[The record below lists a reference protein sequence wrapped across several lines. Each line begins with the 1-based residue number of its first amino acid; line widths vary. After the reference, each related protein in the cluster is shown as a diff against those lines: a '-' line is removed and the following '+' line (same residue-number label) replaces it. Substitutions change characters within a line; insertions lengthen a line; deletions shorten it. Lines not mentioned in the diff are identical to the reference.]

1 MTRGYVIDAYRTD
14 NSRHALVAALFSL
27 PRVARVGIG
36 PLIASLLLAAIIIL
50 TLISPWI
57 APHDPLAMN
66 PLMRLKPPSDDYI
79 LGTDNYGRD
88 LFSRMILGGR
98 ISLLI
103 GILAAVSSIAVGAV
117 IGLFAGFFR
126 VADAIIMRMMDA
138 LMAMPSILIA
148 IALVALNGPS
158 IGSVIVAITIPEVP
172 RVVRLVRSVILSAR
186 EEPYVEAALA
196 LGSSTPK
203 ILFRHLLPNTMAPL
217 IVQGTYIVA
226 SAILTEAILSFL
238 GAGISTE
245 IPTWG
250 NIMAEGRQYFRI
262 KPSIVLWPGLLLT
275 LCVLSINLL
284 GDTARDM
291 LDPRLKK
298 REG

>member
-1 MTRGYVIDAYRTD
+1 MLR
-14 NSRHALVAALFSL
+14 LFSL

-36 PLIASLLLAAIIIL
+36 PLIAGVLLAVIVLL

-57 APHDPLAMN
+57 APHDPLTMN
-66 PLMRLKPPSDDYI
+66 PLMRLKPPSDEYL

-103 GILAAVSSIAVGAV
+103 GLLAATASIAAGVF
-117 IGLFAGFFR
+117 IGLISGFFR
-126 VADAIIMRMMDA
+126 SADAIIMRMMDA

-158 IGSVIVAITIPEVP
+158 VGSVIVAITIPEIP
-172 RVVRLVRSVILSAR
+172 RVVRLVRSIILSAR

-217 IVQGTYIVA
+217 IVQATYIVA

-250 NIMAEGRQYFRI
+250 NVMAEGRQFFRI

-284 GDTARDM
+284 GDAARDS

>member
-1 MTRGYVIDAYRTD
+1 MRTEQTLAGMHWML
-14 NSRHALVAALFSL
+14 RFFSL

-36 PLIASLLLAAIIIL
+36 PLIACLLLAAIIIL

-57 APHDPLAMN
+57 APHDPLVMN
-66 PLMRLKPPSDDYI
+66 PLMRLKPPSEDYI

-103 GILAAVSSIAVGAV
+103 GVLAAAASIIVGAF
-117 IGLFAGFFR
+117 IGLIAGFFR
-126 VADAIIMRMMDA
+126 IADAIIMRMMDA

-172 RVVRLVRSVILSAR
+172 RVVRLVRSVILTAR

-250 NIMAEGRQYFRI
+250 NIMAEGRQFFRI
-262 KPSIVLWPGLLLT
+262 KPAIVLWPGLLLT

>member
-1 MTRGYVIDAYRTD
+1 MRTEPT
-14 NSRHALVAALFSL
+14 SAGMHRVLRLFSL
-27 PRVARVGIG
+27 PRVTRVGIG
-36 PLIASLLLAAIIIL
+36 PLIAGFLLTAILLL
-50 TLISPWI
+50 TLASPWI

-66 PLMRLKPPSDDYI
+66 PLMRLKPPSDEYL

-103 GILAAVSSIAVGAV
+103 GLFAAGASIGVGV
-117 IGLFAGFFR
+117 FIGLIAGFFR
-126 VADAIIMRMMDA
+126 TADAIIMRMMDA

-158 IGSVIVAITIPEVP
+158 IGSVIVAITIPEIP
-172 RVVRLVRSVILSAR
+172 RVVRLVRSVILTAR

-250 NIMAEGRQYFRI
+250 NIMAEGRQFFRI

-284 GDTARDM
+284 GDAARDT

>member
-1 MTRGYVIDAYRTD
+1 MRSEKTSAGMHWMLR
-14 NSRHALVAALFSL
+14 LFSL

-36 PLIASLLLAAIIIL
+36 PMIAGVLLTAILLL
-50 TLISPWI
+50 TLASPWI

-66 PLMRLKPPSDDYI
+66 PMMRLKPPSDDYL

-103 GILAAVSSIAVGAV
+103 GLLAAIASIGFGVI
-117 IGLFAGFFR
+117 IGLIAGFFR
-126 VADAIIMRMMDA
+126 TADAIIMRMMDA

-158 IGSVIVAITIPEVP
+158 IGSVIIAITIPEIP
-172 RVVRLVRSVILSAR
+172 RVVRLVRSVILTAR

-217 IVQGTYIVA
+217 IVQGTYIIA

-250 NIMAEGRQYFRI
+250 NIMAEGRQFFRI

-284 GDTARDM
+284 GDAARDT

>member
-1 MTRGYVIDAYRTD
+1 MASEPTSTGMHWLLR
-14 NSRHALVAALFSL
+14 LFSL
-27 PRVARVGIG
+27 PRVTRVGIG
-36 PLIASLLLAAIIIL
+36 PMIAGVLLTAILIL
-50 TLISPWI
+50 TLASPWI

-66 PLMRLKPPSDDYI
+66 PLMRLKPPSDDYL

-103 GILAAVSSIAVGAV
+103 GLLAAGASIGVGIL
-117 IGLFAGFFR
+117 IGLVAGFFR
-126 VADAIIMRMMDA
+126 TADAVIMRMMDA

-158 IGSVIVAITIPEVP
+158 IGSVIVAITIPEIP

-186 EEPYVEAALA
+186 EESYVEAALA

-250 NIMAEGRQYFRI
+250 NIMAEGRQFFRI

-284 GDTARDM
+284 GDAARDT

>member
-1 MTRGYVIDAYRTD
+1 MNTSRSAADKPMTLRLLSQISPSHTGFGPFI
-14 NSRHALVAALFSL
+14 AA
-27 PRVARVGIG
+27 IM
-36 PLIASLLLAAIIIL
+36 LLAVVLVTIF
-50 TLISPWI
+50 SPWI
-57 APHDPLAMN
+57 ATHDPLAMD
-66 PLMRLKPPSDDYI
+66 PLMRLKPPSEEHI
-79 LGTDNYGRD
+79 LGTDGFGRD
-88 LFSRMILGGR
+88 LFSRMVLGGR

-103 GILAAVSSIAVGAV
+103 GLCAAVVALGFGIL
-117 IGLFAGFFR
+117 IGLVAGYFR
-126 VADAIIMRMMDA
+126 IADAIIMRAMDA

-158 IGSVIVAITIPEVP
+158 IGSVIMAITIPEVP
-172 RVVRLVRSVILSAR
+172 RVVRLVRSVVLTAR

-203 ILFRHLLPNTMAPL
+203 ILFQHLLPNTMAPM

-226 SAILTEAILSFL
+226 SAILTEALLSFL

-262 KPSIVLWPGLLLT
+262 NPGIILWPGLLLT
-275 LCVLSINLL
+275 ICVLSINLI
-284 GDTARDM
+284 GDAARDA
-291 LDPRLKK
+291 LDPRMKK
-298 REG
+298 REA

>member
-1 MTRGYVIDAYRTD
+1 MRSEKTSAGMHWMLRM
-14 NSRHALVAALFSL
+14 FSL

-36 PLIASLLLAAIIIL
+36 PMIAAILLGAILLL

-66 PLMRLKPPSDDYI
+66 PMMRLKPPSDEYL

-103 GILAAVSSIAVGAV
+103 GLLAAAASIGVGV
-117 IGLFAGFFR
+117 IIGLIAGFFR
-126 VADAIIMRMMDA
+126 TADAIIMRMMDA

-158 IGSVIVAITIPEVP
+158 IGSVIIAITIPEIP
-172 RVVRLVRSVILSAR
+172 RVVRLVRSVILTAR

-250 NIMAEGRQYFRI
+250 NIMAEGRQFFRI

-284 GDTARDM
+284 GDAARDT

>member
-1 MTRGYVIDAYRTD
+1 MRSESTSAGMHWMLR
-14 NSRHALVAALFSL
+14 LFSL

-36 PLIASLLLAAIIIL
+36 PLIAGVLLAVIVLL

-57 APHDPLAMN
+57 APHDPLTMN
-66 PLMRLKPPSDDYI
+66 PLMRLKPPSDEYL

-103 GILAAVSSIAVGAV
+103 GLLAATASIAAGVF
-117 IGLFAGFFR
+117 IGLISGFFR
-126 VADAIIMRMMDA
+126 SADAIIMRMMDA

-158 IGSVIVAITIPEVP
+158 VGSVIVAITIPEIP
-172 RVVRLVRSVILSAR
+172 RVVRLVRSIILSAR

-217 IVQGTYIVA
+217 IVQATYIVA

-250 NIMAEGRQYFRI
+250 NVMAEGRQFFRI

-284 GDTARDM
+284 DDAARDS

>member
-1 MTRGYVIDAYRTD
+1 MRSESTSAGMHWMLR
-14 NSRHALVAALFSL
+14 LFSL

-36 PLIASLLLAAIIIL
+36 PLIAGVLLAAIVLITI
-50 TLISPWI
+50 ISPRI
-57 APHDPLAMN
+57 APHDPLTMN
-66 PLMRLKPPSDDYI
+66 PLMRLKPPSDEYL

-103 GILAAVSSIAVGAV
+103 GLLAATASITAGVF
-117 IGLFAGFFR
+117 IGLIAGFFR
-126 VADAIIMRMMDA
+126 TADAIIMRMMDA

-158 IGSVIVAITIPEVP
+158 VGSVIVAITIPEIP
-172 RVVRLVRSVILSAR
+172 RVVRLVRSIILSAR

-217 IVQGTYIVA
+217 IVQATYIVA

-245 IPTWG
+245 IPARG
-250 NIMAEGRQYFRI
+250 NIMAEGRQFFRI

-284 GDTARDM
+284 GDAARDS

>member
-1 MTRGYVIDAYRTD
+1 MAQHPTMDKPLALRWLSAATPAKAGWGPVIAG
-14 NSRHALVAALFSL
+14 V
-27 PRVARVGIG
+27 
-36 PLIASLLLAAIIIL
+36 LLGAVIIL

-57 APHDPLAMN
+57 APHDPLQMD
-66 PLMRLKPPSDDYI
+66 PIQRLKGPSDTYW
-79 LGTDNYGRD
+79 LGTDSYGRD
-88 LFSRMILGGR
+88 LYSRMILGGR

-103 GILAAVSSIAVGAV
+103 GICAAVVSLAIGAV
-117 IGLFAGFFR
+117 IGLVAGFFR
-126 VADAIIMRMMDA
+126 TADAIIMRAMDA

-158 IGSVIVAITIPEVP
+158 IGSVIAAITIPEVP

-186 EEPYVEAALA
+186 EEPYVEAARA

-203 ILFRHLLPNTMAPL
+203 ILFQHLLPNTMAPM

-250 NIMAEGRQYFRI
+250 NIMAEGRQYFRVN
-262 KPSIVLWPGLLLT
+262 PSIVLWPGLLLT
-275 LCVLSINLL
+275 ICVLSINLI
-284 GDTARDM
+284 GDAARDA
-291 LDPRLKK
+291 LDPRMKK
-298 REG
+298 REA

>member
-1 MTRGYVIDAYRTD
+1 MHWMLR
-14 NSRHALVAALFSL
+14 LFSL

-36 PLIASLLLAAIIIL
+36 PLVAGALLAAIVLL

-66 PLMRLKPPSDDYI
+66 PLMRLKPPSDEYL

-103 GILAAVSSIAVGAV
+103 GLLAAAASIAAGVF
-117 IGLFAGFFR
+117 IGLIAGFFR
-126 VADAIIMRMMDA
+126 TADTIIMRMMDA

-158 IGSVIVAITIPEVP
+158 IGSVIAAITIPEIP

-186 EEPYVEAALA
+186 EEPYVEAAMA

-250 NIMAEGRQYFRI
+250 NIMAEGRQFFRI

-284 GDTARDM
+284 GDAARDS

>member
-1 MTRGYVIDAYRTD
+1 MYWLLR
-14 NSRHALVAALFSL
+14 LFSL
-27 PRVARVGIG
+27 PRVTRVGIG
-36 PLIASLLLAAIIIL
+36 PLIAAFLLAAIILL
-50 TLISPWI
+50 TLISPLI

-66 PLMRLKPPSDDYI
+66 PMMRLKPPSDEYL

-103 GILAAVSSIAVGAV
+103 GLLAAASSIGIGVI
-117 IGLFAGFFR
+117 IGLIAGFFR
-126 VADAIIMRMMDA
+126 TADAIIMRMMDA

-158 IGSVIVAITIPEVP
+158 IGSVIIAITIPEIP
-172 RVVRLVRSVILSAR
+172 RVVRLVRSVILTAR
-186 EEPYVEAALA
+186 EEPYVEAAVA

-250 NIMAEGRQYFRI
+250 NIMAEGRQFFRI
-262 KPSIVLWPGLLLT
+262 KPSIVLWPGVLLT

-284 GDTARDM
+284 GDAARDT

>member
-1 MTRGYVIDAYRTD
+1 MLRM
-14 NSRHALVAALFSL
+14 FSL

-36 PLIASLLLAAIIIL
+36 PMIAGVLLTAIIVL

-66 PLMRLKPPSDDYI
+66 PMMRLKPPSDEYL

-103 GILAAVSSIAVGAV
+103 GLLAAAASIGVGV
-117 IGLFAGFFR
+117 IIGLIAGFFR
-126 VADAIIMRMMDA
+126 TADAIIMRMMDA

-158 IGSVIVAITIPEVP
+158 IGSVIIAITIPEIP
-172 RVVRLVRSVILSAR
+172 RVVRLVRSVILTAR

-250 NIMAEGRQYFRI
+250 NIMAEGRQFFRI

-284 GDTARDM
+284 GDAARDT

>member
-1 MTRGYVIDAYRTD
+1 MASEPTSTGMHWLLR
-14 NSRHALVAALFSL
+14 LFSL
-27 PRVARVGIG
+27 PRVTRVGIG
-36 PLIASLLLAAIIIL
+36 PMIAGVLLAAILIL
-50 TLISPWI
+50 TLASPWI

-66 PLMRLKPPSDDYI
+66 PLMRLKPPSDDYL

-103 GILAAVSSIAVGAV
+103 GLLAAGASIGVGIL
-117 IGLFAGFFR
+117 IGLVAGFFR
-126 VADAIIMRMMDA
+126 TADAIIMRMMDA

-158 IGSVIVAITIPEVP
+158 IGSVIVAITIPEIP

-186 EEPYVEAALA
+186 EESYVEAALA

-250 NIMAEGRQYFRI
+250 NIMAEGRQFFRI

-284 GDTARDM
+284 GDAARDT

>member
-1 MTRGYVIDAYRTD
+1 MRSEKTSAGMHWMLRM
-14 NSRHALVAALFSL
+14 FSL

-36 PLIASLLLAAIIIL
+36 PLIAAILLGAILLL

-66 PLMRLKPPSDDYI
+66 PMMRLKPASDEYL

-103 GILAAVSSIAVGAV
+103 GLLAAAASIGVGV
-117 IGLFAGFFR
+117 IIGLIAGFFR
-126 VADAIIMRMMDA
+126 TADAIIMRMMDA

-158 IGSVIVAITIPEVP
+158 IGSVIIAITIPEIP
-172 RVVRLVRSVILSAR
+172 RVVRLVRSVILTAR

-217 IVQGTYIVA
+217 IVQGTYIIA

-250 NIMAEGRQYFRI
+250 NIMAEGRQFFRI

-284 GDTARDM
+284 GDAARDT

>member
-1 MTRGYVIDAYRTD
+1 
-14 NSRHALVAALFSL
+14 
-27 PRVARVGIG
+27 
-36 PLIASLLLAAIIIL
+36 
-50 TLISPWI
+50 
-57 APHDPLAMN
+57 MN
-66 PLMRLKPPSDDYI
+66 PMMRLKPPSDEYL

-103 GILAAVSSIAVGAV
+103 GLLAAASSIGIGVI
-117 IGLFAGFFR
+117 IGLIAGFFR
-126 VADAIIMRMMDA
+126 TADAIIMRMMDA

-158 IGSVIVAITIPEVP
+158 IGSVIIAITIPEIP
-172 RVVRLVRSVILSAR
+172 RVVRLVRSVILTAR

-250 NIMAEGRQYFRI
+250 NIMAEGRQFFRI
-262 KPSIVLWPGLLLT
+262 KPSIVLWPGVLLT

-284 GDTARDM
+284 GDAARDT

>member
-1 MTRGYVIDAYRTD
+1 MHWMLR
-14 NSRHALVAALFSL
+14 LFSL
-27 PRVARVGIG
+27 PRVTRVGIG
-36 PLIASLLLAAIIIL
+36 PLIAAFLLAAILLL

-66 PLMRLKPPSDDYI
+66 PLMRLKPPSDEYL

-103 GILAAVSSIAVGAV
+103 GLFAAGASIGVGV
-117 IGLFAGFFR
+117 FIGLIAGFFR
-126 VADAIIMRMMDA
+126 TADAIIMRMMDA

-158 IGSVIVAITIPEVP
+158 IGSVIVAITIPEIP
-172 RVVRLVRSVILSAR
+172 RVVRLVRSVILTAR

-250 NIMAEGRQYFRI
+250 NIMAEGRQFFRI

-284 GDTARDM
+284 GDAARDT

>member
-1 MTRGYVIDAYRTD
+1 MRSESTSAGMHWMLR
-14 NSRHALVAALFSL
+14 LFSL

-36 PLIASLLLAAIIIL
+36 PLVAGALLAAIVLL

-66 PLMRLKPPSDDYI
+66 PLMRLKPPSDEYL
-79 LGTDNYGRD
+79 LGTDNFGRD

-103 GILAAVSSIAVGAV
+103 GLLAAAASIAAGVF
-117 IGLFAGFFR
+117 IGLIAGFFR
-126 VADAIIMRMMDA
+126 TADTIIMRMMDA

-158 IGSVIVAITIPEVP
+158 IGSVIAAITIPEIP

-186 EEPYVEAALA
+186 EEPYVEAAMA

-250 NIMAEGRQYFRI
+250 NIMAEGRQFFRI

-284 GDTARDM
+284 GDAARDS

>member
-1 MTRGYVIDAYRTD
+1 MLR
-14 NSRHALVAALFSL
+14 LFSL
-27 PRVARVGIG
+27 PRVTRVGIG
-36 PLIASLLLAAIIIL
+36 PLIAAFLLAAILLL

-66 PLMRLKPPSDDYI
+66 PLMRLKPPSDEYL

-103 GILAAVSSIAVGAV
+103 GLFAAGASIGVGV
-117 IGLFAGFFR
+117 FIGLIAGFFR
-126 VADAIIMRMMDA
+126 TADAIIMRMMDA

-158 IGSVIVAITIPEVP
+158 IGSVIVAITIPEIP
-172 RVVRLVRSVILSAR
+172 RVVRLVRSVILTAR

-250 NIMAEGRQYFRI
+250 NIMAEGRQFFRI

-284 GDTARDM
+284 GDAARDT

>member
-1 MTRGYVIDAYRTD
+1 MHWMLR
-14 NSRHALVAALFSL
+14 LFSL
-27 PRVARVGIG
+27 PRVARIGIG
-36 PLIASLLLAAIIIL
+36 PLVAGALLAAIVLL

-66 PLMRLKPPSDDYI
+66 PLMRLKPPSDEYL

-103 GILAAVSSIAVGAV
+103 GLFAAAASIAAGVF
-117 IGLFAGFFR
+117 IGLIAGFFR
-126 VADAIIMRMMDA
+126 TADAIIMRMMDA

-148 IALVALNGPS
+148 IALVALNGPT
-158 IGSVIVAITIPEVP
+158 IGSVIVAITIPEIP

-196 LGSSTPK
+196 LGSSTSK

-250 NIMAEGRQYFRI
+250 NIMAEGRQFFRI

-284 GDTARDM
+284 GDTARDS